1 MVEGLDATSIQLK
14 DIESEVVEF
23 NVGVSHLA
31 LDEERER
38 YTRIRERIES
48 IVDGLNKK
56 ETEKGRIQLETAQK
70 LLAAATGN
78 TETLRYLES
87 ISCLENI
94 FTDVTKAAI
103 VTAVGLSSEDSIS
116 QRVLESK
123 LLTNNV
129 KQCWNYTTQLSNL
142 AAIHLKS
149 AADFHIFNHEITE
162 IRAQAS
168 QMKAVSASQIE
179 AFSPEGQI
187 IEASSLNDE
196 MKVRLSAFQNL
207 AERARTLVSKAPSVL
222 PIENRLMEVRD
233 GMAKDYEGYGPLMVQ
248 MLIDYVGSNF
258 TIRKGDSLALLD
270 TTENPYLWKVMTK
283 SGPQY
288 VPSIACI
295 IASANGEQ
303 VHDAYRTLATVKESW
318 NKALDNYRRQLAIY
332 YRKYLQ
338 NVVNGRGLHVIDSQ
352 AKRRFIEDLDR
363 LLIQSG
369 ADEGHLLNVLETVK
383 SKIVTRADQA
393 DEVWSRIEVDL
404 LHQPLIVLHEHMKSL
419 RKMDESVE
427 YFTSNMK
434 DYASIFATES
444 RGLQAQ

>member
-196 MKVRLSAFQNL
+196 MKVR
-207 AERARTLVSKAPSVL
+207 
-222 PIENRLMEVRD
+222 
-233 GMAKDYEGYGPLMVQ
+233 
-248 MLIDYVGSNF
+248 F
-258 TIRKGDSLALLD
+258 TPKIKL
-270 TTENPYLWKVMTK
+270 
-283 SGPQY
+283 
-288 VPSIACI
+288 
-295 IASANGEQ
+295 
-303 VHDAYRTLATVKESW
+303 HD
-318 NKALDNYRRQLAIY
+318 
-332 YRKYLQ
+332 
-338 NVVNGRGLHVIDSQ
+338 
-352 AKRRFIEDLDR
+352 
-363 LLIQSG
+363 
-369 ADEGHLLNVLETVK
+369 
-383 SKIVTRADQA
+383 
-393 DEVWSRIEVDL
+393 
-404 LHQPLIVLHEHMKSL
+404 
-419 RKMDESVE
+419 
-427 YFTSNMK
+427 
-434 DYASIFATES
+434 
-444 RGLQAQ
+444 